1 MDDLQLVSIA
11 DHEDCKPFITICVQA
26 NLDDLSES
34 EVYTSSPPGQLI
46 SDGSRFYEVPVPR
59 TPSSDVGHS
68 PIDLDPNPAMEANL
82 TPLPHLLADP
92 ISSSAAGV
100 GVGAGVTI
108 HLVSFPPSSTGTG
121 TGNMGVVAPQTALS
135 DDAARAQI
143 EVYIRI
149 SLWFRMHASESL
161 VGESGVP
168 LSALQLAKRGHSIWA
183 CFVKRVRRK
192 GRLFFKCTA
201 CGHESDRLH
210 RAVGHQRAKRGHR
223 PFACTDPGW

>member
-1 MDDLQLVSIA
+1 M
-11 DHEDCKPFITICVQA
+11 
-26 NLDDLSES
+26 
-34 EVYTSSPPGQLI
+34 
-46 SDGSRFYEVPVPR
+46 PVPR
-59 TPSSDVGHS
+59 RLSSDVGPS

-82 TPLPHLLADP
+82 TPLPQLLAAP
-92 ISSSAAGV
+92 ISSSATGA
-100 GVGAGVTI
+100 GVGAGASI
-108 HLVSFPPSSTGTG
+108 HLVSFPLSSISTGTG
-121 TGNMGVVAPQTALS
+121 NTGVVAPQTGLS

-143 EVYIRI
+143 EAYIRI
-149 SLWFRMHASESL
+149 SLWFRMHALESL

-210 RAVGHQRAKRGHR
+210 RAVGHQRAKWGHK